1 MINSAKNTWHPGVQ
15 AGFLAAAALMS
26 ALTVSKAWAADK
38 PMQGAQVRAAVA
50 EPLSLADAKQVV
62 SAAVMFAR
70 AQSAPGGAIAVVD
83 AGGSLIYLE
92 RLDGTFPAAAAV
104 STGKA
109 RTAALFQKPTSAFE
123 KIVNDG
129 RITMV
134 ALPDITPFTPLQGG
148 IPLTRNGVVIGA
160 IGVSGAS
167 SAQQDEEV
175 AIAGA
180 TALAAVAG
188 QGR

>member
-1 MINSAKNTWHPGVQ
+1 MVNPSRNTWHPGAQ
-15 AGFLAAAALMS
+15 AGFLAGAALLS
-26 ALTVSKAWAADK
+26 ALTVSKAWSADK
-38 PMQGAQVRAAVA
+38 PMQGAQVRASVT
-50 EPLSLADAKQVV
+50 EPLSLSDAKKVV
-62 SAAVMFAR
+62 AAAISYAR
-70 AQSAPGGAIAVVD
+70 SNAAPGGAIAVVD
-83 AGGSLIYLE
+83 AGGLLIYLE

-129 RITMV
+129 RVTMV
-134 ALPDITPFTPLQGG
+134 ALPDVTPFTPLQGG
-148 IPLTRNGVVIGA
+148 LPLIRNGIVIGG

-175 AIAGA
+175 ATAGA
-180 TALAAVAG
+180 SVLATPAG
-188 QGR
+188 QRQ

>member
-1 MINSAKNTWHPGVQ
+1 LKIPPRSIAH
-15 AGFLAAAALMS
+15 AGLRAGLLAGALIC
-26 ALTVSKAWAADK
+26 ALTVST
-38 PMQGAQVRAAVA
+38 VRAADRPSSRA
-50 EPLSLADAKQVV
+50 ALAAPLSLADAKVV
-62 SAAVMFAR
+62 AAAAVDY
-70 AQSAPGGAIAVVD
+70 AQAHSAPGGAIAVVD
-83 AGGSLIYLE
+83 AGGLLVYLE

-123 KIVNDG
+123 KIVNEG
-129 RITMV
+129 RVTMV

-148 IPLTRNGVVIGA
+148 LPLTRNGVVIGA

-175 AIAGA
+175 ATAGA
-180 TALAAVAG
+180 AALPAVLVS
-188 QGR
+188 GR